1 MAMYLQFPS
10 QPSGAKRLSFFCD
23 SAKKMLAMYRRCTL
37 WIPNDVEGVE
47 KEKATWDIVAVL
59 RGDDSMLRIVF
70 RG

>member
-1 MAMYLQFPS
+1 
-10 QPSGAKRLSFFCD
+10 
-23 SAKKMLAMYRRCTL
+23 MLAMYRRCTL